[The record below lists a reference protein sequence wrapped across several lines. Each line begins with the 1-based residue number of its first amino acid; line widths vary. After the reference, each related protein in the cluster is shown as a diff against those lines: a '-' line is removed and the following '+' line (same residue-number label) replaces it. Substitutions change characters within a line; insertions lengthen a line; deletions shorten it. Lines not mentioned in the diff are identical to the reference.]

1 MKMQRLLLLLSLV
14 AIFLLVAACQGAA
27 PQPAV
32 EQPAEEPAAAEPAAE
47 EAEQAPAAPADDT
60 FKMGLLV
67 PGSANDEGWNQIAY
81 DALLRIEDE
90 LGAEI
95 SYVELEQN
103 PASFEKAFRDY
114 ASQGYD
120 MVLGHG
126 FEFQD
131 AALTV
136 SKEYPD
142 TYFFISSSRIY
153 DGNVIGLNTDS
164 SQPFYL
170 MGVMAA
176 KMGQGAGVIGGME
189 IPPIAEAITGFIN
202 GAKSVNPDFPV
213 SSTYIGNFTD
223 AAAAKEAAL
232 GMMAEGADVIIPDAD
247 VAGLGVYQAVQ
258 EAGPE
263 VVTFGVFGDFTEKAP
278 ENIAG
283 NYFANYGQGIV
294 NIAKAVKEGSFAPTG
309 NIEFGLD
316 QADVMWI
323 EFNENAA
330 NPVPEDVRQAMMEA
344 QEKIAAGEVDP
355 LAPVE

>member
-1 MKMQRLLLLLSLV
+1 MKLKHLFIALLVLV
-14 AIFLLVAACQGAA
+14 ILFVVAACGGAA
-27 PQPAV
+27 QPAA
-32 EQPAEEPAAAEPAAE
+32 EQPAEQPAK
-47 EAEQAPAAPADDT
+47 DT
-60 FKMGLLV
+60 FKMGLLI

-81 DALLRIEDE
+81 DALLRIEKE

-142 TYFFISSSRIY
+142 TYFFISSSRVHE
-153 DGNVIGLNTDS
+153 GNVIGLNTDS

-176 KMGQGAGVIGGME
+176 HMGHGAGVVGGME

-202 GAKSVNPDFPV
+202 GAHSVNPDFPV
-213 SSTYIGNFTD
+213 SHTYIGNFTD

-232 GMMAEGADVIIPDAD
+232 SMLAEGADFIVPNAD
-247 VAGLGVYQAVQ
+247 VAGLGVYQAVS
-258 EAGPE
+258 EAGPQIA
-263 VVTFGVFGDFTEKAP
+263 TFGAFGDFTDKAP
-278 ENIAG
+278 ENVVG

-294 NIAKAVKEGSFAPTG
+294 NIAKAVKEGTFEPTG
-309 NIEFGLD
+309 NIEFGLVNE
-316 QADVMWI
+316 DVMWI
-323 EFNENAA
+323 EYNDKAA
-330 NPVPEDVRQAMMEA
+330 NPVPEDVRKAVEEA
-344 QEKIAAGEVDP
+344 KQKIMAGEINT
-355 LAPVE
+355 LAPIE